1 MVPGQGAGLGSARV
15 RSQPVGPSSPPPL
28 AQDPHSLPGTI
39 NESSPGV
46 AFALGFPFLYRSLL
60 SDLEAGLNLYCEQN
74 VSH

>member
-15 RSQPVGPSSPPPL
+15 WSQPVGPSSPPPL

-39 NESSPGV
+39 HESSPAV
-46 AFALGFPFLYRSLL
+46 AFALGFSFFYRRLL
-60 SDLEAGLNLYCEQN
+60 SDLEAGLNTYCEQI